1 VNPRRLLRYLL
12 LGIITVQLVSIM
24 FLMVTRT
31 LYPDRNGAA
40 TLDGVTL
47 CFPLIGPVQNFDR
60 TLPDSLLQLARVHE
74 SVHAI
79 QCRQMGAVANFV
91 VRVGRKGRLRMEA
104 QAYCAQAKVELSWG
118 LPAATLAYRIQEE
131 LIMSVEHI
139 TFGRVSKQQVREIL
153 LTECPAL
160 APPRP
165 T

>member
-1 VNPRRLLRYLL
+1 MKTRRIPHYLL
-12 LGIITVQLVSIM
+12 LGVVTAQLTCVAG
-24 FLMVTRT
+24 LLATRS
-31 LYPDRNGAA
+31 LDPDWDGAA
-40 TLDGVTL
+40 DLDGVTL
-47 CFPLIGPVQNFDR
+47 CFPLIGPVQKFDR
-60 TLPDSLLQLARVHE
+60 TLPDSLLKLARVHE

-79 QCRQMGAVANFV
+79 QCRRMGAVANFV

-139 TFGRVSKQQVREIL
+139 TFGRVTDQQVREIL